1 MQREDEDAREIRRIR
16 GNMDLLRREQE
27 NVDDRLGVM
36 SEALTKLQRDKDEI
50 HQAILLLD
58 KKLERLMGKKGRDM

>member
-58 KKLERLMGKKGRDM
+58 MKLERLMGKKGRDL